1 MSFLYQCEVWYDRC
15 DVDWPIIL
23 DDHMTGHNYLDFL
36 QNGLPEQ
43 LEDVALATQ
52 IAVYFQHDRAHSYY
66 T

>member
-1 MSFLYQCEVWYDRC
+1 MTDDMLTG
-15 DVDWPIIL
+15 PIIL

-43 LEDVALATQ
+43 LQDVPLATRV
-52 IAVYFQHDRAHSYY
+52 ATYFQHDGAPSQH